1 MNQKNNAHH
10 RRFFVKGLIILLL
23 LGMNYLMF
31 SFFFSSVVEDITYDN
46 ESYRDTR
53 LLELTSEGEYAD
65 LYEELNLYDL
75 YEDKYD
81 DYWDVTDAWHLY
93 CRFRAAEEAGS
104 SAEAEVLRSRL
115 LELPADQE
123 NRTAQTA
130 VGRIQDCLLYTSDAA
145 DD

>member
-46 ESYRDTR
+46 ESRRDTR

-130 VGRIQDCLLYTSDAA
+130 VGRIQELVMEGA
-145 DD
+145 

>member
-46 ESYRDTR
+46 ESRRDTR

-130 VGRIQDCLLYTSDAA
+130 VGRIQKLVREGA
-145 DD
+145 

>member
-31 SFFFSSVVEDITYDN
+31 SFFFSSVLEDITYDN
-46 ESYRDTR
+46 ESRRDTR

-130 VGRIQDCLLYTSDAA
+130 VGRIQELVREEA
-145 DD
+145 

>member
-23 LGMNYLMF
+23 LGMNYLLF
-31 SFFFSSVVEDITYDN
+31 SFSFSSVVEDITYDN
-46 ESYRDTR
+46 ESYRDAR

-130 VGRIQDCLLYTSDAA
+130 VGRIQDLVREEA
-145 DD
+145 

>member
-46 ESYRDTR
+46 ESRRDTR

-75 YEDKYD
+75 YEDKYN

-130 VGRIQDCLLYTSDAA
+130 VQKIQNNVDGL
-145 DD
+145 

>member
-46 ESYRDTR
+46 ESRRDTR

-93 CRFRAAEEAGS
+93 CRFRAAEKAGS
-104 SAEAEVLRSRL
+104 SAEAEALRSRL

-130 VGRIQDCLLYTSDAA
+130 VGRIQELVREGA
-145 DD
+145 

>member
-46 ESYRDTR
+46 ESRRDTR

-93 CRFRAAEEAGS
+93 CRFRAAEEAGFP
-104 SAEAEVLRSRL
+104 AEAETLRSRL

-130 VGRIQDCLLYTSDAA
+130 VGRIQELVREGA
-145 DD
+145 

>member
-1 MNQKNNAHH
+1 
-10 RRFFVKGLIILLL
+10 
-23 LGMNYLMF
+23 MNYLMF

-46 ESYRDTR
+46 ESRRDTR

-93 CRFRAAEEAGS
+93 CRFRAAEKAGS
-104 SAEAEVLRSRL
+104 SAEAEALRSRL

-130 VGRIQDCLLYTSDAA
+130 VGRIQELVREGA
-145 DD
+145 

>member
-1 MNQKNNAHH
+1 MNQKSNEHH

-23 LGMNYLMF
+23 LGMNYLLF

-46 ESYRDTR
+46 ESYRDAR
-53 LLELTSEGEYAD
+53 LLELTSEGEYSD

-130 VGRIQDCLLYTSDAA
+130 VGRIQELVREGA
-145 DD
+145 

>member
-46 ESYRDTR
+46 ESRRDTR

-93 CRFRAAEEAGS
+93 CRFRAT
-104 SAEAEVLRSRL
+104 
-115 LELPADQE
+115 
-123 NRTAQTA
+123 NR
-130 VGRIQDCLLYTSDAA
+130 ITSTIRDMMPNMNWI
-145 DD
+145 

>member
-46 ESYRDTR
+46 ESRRDTR
-53 LLELTSEGEYAD
+53 LLELTSEGGYTD

-130 VGRIQDCLLYTSDAA
+130 VGRIQELVREGA
-145 DD
+145 

>member
-46 ESYRDTR
+46 ESRRDTR
-53 LLELTSEGEYAD
+53 LLELTSEGGYAD

-130 VGRIQDCLLYTSDAA
+130 VGRIQELVREGA
-145 DD
+145 

>member
-46 ESYRDTR
+46 ESRRDTR

-93 CRFRAAEEAGS
+93 CRFLAARESGFP
-104 SAEAEVLRSRL
+104 AEAETLRSRL

-130 VGRIQDCLLYTSDAA
+130 VGRIQELVREEA
-145 DD
+145 

>member
-46 ESYRDTR
+46 ESRRDTR

-93 CRFRAAEEAGS
+93 CRFRAAEKAGS
-104 SAEAEVLRSRL
+104 STEAEALRSRL
-115 LELPADQE
+115 LELPADPE
-123 NRTAQTA
+123 NRTALTA
-130 VGRIQDCLLYTSDAA
+130 VGRIQELVREGA
-145 DD
+145 

>member
-46 ESYRDTR
+46 ESYRDAR
-53 LLELTSEGEYAD
+53 LLELTSEGEYSD

-93 CRFRAAEEAGS
+93 CRFLAAEEAGS

-130 VGRIQDCLLYTSDAA
+130 VGRIQELVREGA
-145 DD
+145 

>member
-46 ESYRDTR
+46 ESYRDAR

-130 VGRIQDCLLYTSDAA
+130 VGRIQELVREGA
-145 DD
+145 

>member
-46 ESYRDTR
+46 ESRRDTR

-104 SAEAEVLRSRL
+104 SAEAEVLRSRP

-130 VGRIQDCLLYTSDAA
+130 VGRIQELVREEA
-145 DD
+145 

>member
-23 LGMNYLMF
+23 LGMNYLLF

-46 ESYRDTR
+46 ESYRDAR
-53 LLELTSEGEYAD
+53 LLELTSEGEYSD

-93 CRFRAAEEAGS
+93 CRFLAAREAGFP
-104 SAEAEVLRSRL
+104 AEAETLRSRL

-130 VGRIQDCLLYTSDAA
+130 VGRIQELVREGA
-145 DD
+145 

>member
-46 ESYRDTR
+46 ESRRDTR

-115 LELPADQE
+115 LELPADRE

-130 VGRIQDCLLYTSDAA
+130 VGRIQELVREGA
-145 DD
+145 

>member
-1 MNQKNNAHH
+1 MNQKSNAHH

-23 LGMNYLMF
+23 LGMNYLLF

-46 ESYRDTR
+46 ESRRDTR

-130 VGRIQDCLLYTSDAA
+130 VQKIQNNVDGL
-145 DD
+145 

>member
-31 SFFFSSVVEDITYDN
+31 SFFFSSVVEDITYDD
-46 ESYRDTR
+46 ESRRDTR

-93 CRFRAAEEAGS
+93 CRFRAAEKAGS
-104 SAEAEVLRSRL
+104 STEAEALRSRL

-130 VGRIQDCLLYTSDAA
+130 VGRIQELVREGA
-145 DD
+145 

>member
-46 ESYRDTR
+46 ESRRDTR

-93 CRFRAAEEAGS
+93 CRFRAAEEVGS

-130 VGRIQDCLLYTSDAA
+130 VGRIQELVREGA
-145 DD
+145 

>member
-130 VGRIQDCLLYTSDAA
+130 VGRIQELVREGA
-145 DD
+145 